1 MATNSFN
8 LIDEKWIP
16 TVDKG
21 LVSLKQVF
29 SDREIKQLGGSV
41 IEKLSIFKLL
51 LAIAQSAYTPKD
63 DQDWRNYSKENFVS
77 KVNSYLDKWH
87 DSFFLYS
94 DKNPFLQF
102 PILANYE
109 TELKNFSTVL
119 PQVASGNNVLTL
131 ESEIAFDLSDADKAR
146 ILISQMNFAFGGKQ
160 TDNSFSLTKGYVK
173 SKAGKVGIG
182 LSFLGYMHSYFVGT
196 NLIES
201 IRLNLLTLND
211 ITSLNMFPSGLGT
224 APWEKMP
231 CGEDDDIAKEY
242 KQSLLGRLVS
252 LGRFCWLR
260 EDGLYL
266 TEGLSFQDHRDGVSD
281 PSVAIDKSKK
291 EISAIWSNPEKS
303 PWRSLPSILSFISL
317 SKYKVFCA
325 QLQLCSKRI
334 CDYLEP
340 IAIWSAGQKVTP
352 KSFGE
357 FKVSGRDDSVDSYIW
372 LDKGDILSDAWY
384 GLYSKEVDA
393 LEKLSVCLYASIEG
407 YLTDPQKTK
416 QQDKNH
422 KNMSK
427 DQVKKFIHSFWE
439 NIEPF
444 SQEISDR
451 CCDLEGRKMLRHKF
465 AQIAKKLYDEACPCN
480 TSKQLKAWS
489 RHQIF
494 TGKYEQIGE

>member
-63 DQDWRNYSKENFVS
+63 DLDWRNYSKKNFVS

-87 DSFFLYS
+87 DNFFLYS
-94 DKNPFLQF
+94 DENPFLQF
-102 PILANYE
+102 PILSSFK
-109 TELKNFSTVL
+109 TELKSFSTVL

-146 ILISQMNFAFGGKQ
+146 MIVAQMNFAFGGKQ
-160 TDNSFSLTKGYVK
+160 TDNSFSLSENYVK
-173 SKAGKVGIG
+173 SKSGKVGIG
-182 LSFLGYMHSYFVGT
+182 LGAESYLHSYFFAT
-196 NLIES
+196 TLIES
-201 IRLNLLTLND
+201 IRLNLLTIKD
-211 ITSLNMFPSGLGT
+211 ITSLNSFPSGLGT

-231 CGEDDDIAKEY
+231 TGEDDDIAKEY

-252 LGRFCWLR
+252 LGRFCLLK

-266 TEGLSFQDHRDGVSD
+266 TEGLFFQDHRDGVCD
-281 PSVAIDKSKK
+281 PSVTLYKSKNIIRALK
-291 EISAIWSNPEKS
+291 SDPEKS

-317 SKYKVFCA
+317 SKDKVFCA
-325 QLQLCSKRI
+325 QLQLCAKRI
-334 CDYLEP
+334 CNYLEP
-340 IAIWSAGQKVTP
+340 IAIWSAGQKVSS
-352 KSFGE
+352 KCGE
-357 FKVSGRDDSVDSYIW
+357 FKVSGKDDSVDSYIW
-372 LDKGDILSDAWY
+372 LDKGDILSEAWY
-384 GLYSKEVDA
+384 SLYAKELGD
-393 LEKLSVCLYASIEG
+393 LKKLSSCLDASIEG
-407 YLTDPQKTK
+407 YLIDMKYTK
-416 QQDKNH
+416 IKEKNY
-422 KNMSK
+422 KK
-427 DQVKKFIHSFWE
+427 KLEAQLKKFTLSFWE

-465 AQIAKKLYDEACPCN
+465 AQIAKKIYDEACPCN
-480 TSKQLKAWS
+480 TTKQLKAWS